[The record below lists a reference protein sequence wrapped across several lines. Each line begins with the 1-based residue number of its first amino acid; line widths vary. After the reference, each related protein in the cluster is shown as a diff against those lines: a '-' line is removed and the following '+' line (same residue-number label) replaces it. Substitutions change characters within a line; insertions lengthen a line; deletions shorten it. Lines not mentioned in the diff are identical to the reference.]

1 MNVYAIVTVVVTF
14 TALSGWINARFLKL
28 PGGIGVMLLGLFVSG
43 GLMFANLF
51 NWLDDSHA
59 IQLVKSLHFDKLL
72 IGGQGKESVGEGMIL
87 GLLLFAT
94 ALRIEPSAMAR
105 RFGVITWL
113 STMGVILT
121 ALMTALMLAGL
132 MTLTGTP
139 FTFTHLL
146 LFGAILAPT
155 DAVAV
160 ISMLKRTSA
169 PARVREVIAGES
181 LFNDGISIVLVLFLI
196 AYLVPGSGDLPYAN
210 WWLGFIAETGGAI
223 VLGIVM
229 GLMARFLIRSIRQGS
244 VIVLITVSAILL
256 IGMIA
261 PSIPVSTP
269 VCAVV
274 AGLVLGRSSVLS
286 QGKGD
291 GGLVIGFWGLVES
304 SLTAMLFLVIGLELL
319 TVSFEVETL
328 MWSLAVIPILLIAR
342 YISLFIPWL
351 VAWLLGRTRMSLD
364 EVGLMTWCGLRGGV
378 SIAMAIALPFT
389 IVTKESNE
397 PFRTSVLV
405 ATIVIVIST
414 ILFQGLTLER
424 VARVVQRRADRRAAA
439 NAAAKAAANS

>member
-1 MNVYAIVTVVVTF
+1 
-14 TALSGWINARFLKL
+14 
-28 PGGIGVMLLGLFVSG
+28 ML
-43 GLMFANLF
+43 ANFF

-94 ALRIEPSAMAR
+94 ALRIEPSSMVR
-105 RFGVITWL
+105 QFGVITWL

-139 FTFTHLL
+139 FLFIHLL

-169 PARVREVIAGES
+169 PARVRDIIAGES

-196 AYLVPGSGDLPYAN
+196 AYLEPGSGYLPYSN
-210 WWLGFIAETGGAI
+210 WWLGFIAEPGGAI
-223 VLGIVM
+223 ALGLVM
-229 GLMARFLIRSIRQGS
+229 GVVARLLIRSVRQGS
-244 VIVLITVSAILL
+244 VIVLITISAILL

-269 VCAVV
+269 VCRR
-274 AGLVLGRSSVLS
+274 GRSGPRAFLGAQPG
-286 QGKGD
+286 QGRWWTRHRILGT
-291 GGLVIGFWGLVES
+291 GREL
-304 SLTAMLFLVIGLELL
+304 LTAMLFLVIGLELADDL
-319 TVSFEVETL
+319 
-328 MWSLAVIPILLIAR
+328 
-342 YISLFIPWL
+342 
-351 VAWLLGRTRMSLD
+351 
-364 EVGLMTWCGLRGGV
+364 LRGRDADVVPCRDSHPAHRPIHRLVPSMDGRLV
-378 SIAMAIALPFT
+378 HGQNSNDLRRGLSDDMVRSSWGRLDRDGHRLATDHRDNRFERPIQDKCAGGDHRHRDLDDSLPG
-389 IVTKESNE
+389 
-397 PFRTSVLV
+397 
-405 ATIVIVIST
+405 AHH
-414 ILFQGLTLER
+414 
-424 VARVVQRRADRRAAA
+424 
-439 NAAAKAAANS
+439 

>member
-14 TALSGWINARFLKL
+14 TAISGWINARFLKL
-28 PGGIGVMLLGLFVSG
+28 PGGIGVMLLGLVVSG
-43 GLMFANLF
+43 GLMLANLF
-51 NWLDDSHA
+51 QWIDDTQA
-59 IQLVKSLHFDKLL
+59 IELVKSLHFDKLL
-72 IGGQGKESVGEGMIL
+72 IGGQEKESIGEGMIL
-87 GLLLFAT
+87 GMLLFAT

-139 FTFTHLL
+139 FTFSHLI

-181 LFNDGISIVLVLFLI
+181 LFNDGVSIVLVIFLI
-196 AYLVPGSGDLPYAN
+196 AYMEPGSGYLPYSN

-223 VLGIVM
+223 ALGLVM
-229 GLMARFLIRSIRQGS
+229 GLVARFFMRSIRQGS
-244 VIVLITVSAILL
+244 VIVLITVSTVLL
-256 IGMIA
+256 IGLIA

-304 SLTAMLFLVIGLELL
+304 ALTAMLFLVIGLELL
-319 TVSFEVETL
+319 TITFEIETL

-342 YISLFIPWL
+342 FIALVIPWL
-351 VAWLLGRTRMSLD
+351 LALMLGRTRMSLD

-378 SIAMAIALPFT
+378 SIAMAIALPLT
-389 IVTKESNE
+389 ILTKGSEE

-414 ILFQGLTLER
+414 ILFQGLTIER
-424 VARVVQRRADRRAAA
+424 VARVVQRRTDRRSSA
-439 NAAAKAAANS
+439 NAKSAT

>member
-1 MNVYAIVTVVVTF
+1 MNVYTIVTIVVTF
-14 TALSGWINARFLKL
+14 TAISGWINARFLKL
-28 PGGIGVMLLGLFVSG
+28 PGGIGIMLLGLLVSG
-43 GLMFANLF
+43 GLMLANLF
-51 NWLDDSHA
+51 QWFDDSHA
-59 IQLVKSLHFDKLL
+59 IKLVKSLHFDKLL
-72 IGGQGKESVGEGMIL
+72 IGGQGKNSIGEGMIL

-94 ALRIEPSAMAR
+94 ALRIEPSSMAR
-105 RFGVITWL
+105 RFGLITWL
-113 STMGVILT
+113 STIGVILT
-121 ALMTALMLAGL
+121 ATLTALVLAAL
-132 MTLTGTP
+132 MTLSNTP
-139 FTFTHLL
+139 FFFGHLL

-169 PARVREVIAGES
+169 PSRVREVIAGES

-196 AYLVPGSGDLPYAN
+196 AFLEPGKTSLPYST
-210 WWLGFIAETGGAI
+210 WWFGFIVETGGAI
-223 VLGIVM
+223 GLGLVM
-229 GLMARFLIRSIRQGS
+229 GFLARLLIRSIRQGS
-244 VIVLITVSAILL
+244 VIVLTTISTILL
-256 IGMIA
+256 IGLIA

-274 AGLVLGRSSVLS
+274 AGLMLGRSSVLS

-319 TVSFEVETL
+319 TITFQFDTL
-328 MWSLAVIPILLIAR
+328 IWSIAVIPILLIAR
-342 YISLFIPWL
+342 FLALLVPWML
-351 VAWLLGRTRMSLD
+351 AWMIGRTRMTLD

-378 SIAMAIALPFT
+378 SIAMAIALPIT
-389 IVTKESNE
+389 ITTKGSDE

-414 ILFQGLTLER
+414 ILFQGLTIER
-424 VARVVQRRADRRAAA
+424 VARIVQRRSDRRAAA
-439 NAAAKAAANS
+439 ASSAQAS